1 MSAPAST
8 QETSSKEINSDFAT
22 RKTELKQMTDT
33 ASNNKHSKKILYN
46 TLAVYIK
53 IIFNSIITLIATR
66 IVLDCLGANDFGLYN
81 LLAGVILLLSFMNG
95 SLMISTQRYLS
106 VAIGEGKKDKLVSI
120 FNASMTIHLLLAL
133 CVLSVL
139 LLMQPILINE
149 ILNIPDELKTTAHI
163 VYDIMVV
170 SSAIT
175 LLQVPYSAEMN
186 AHQDIY
192 YWAFTEAI
200 NCFLRF
206 LSAVALFYIDSN
218 KLEWYSILVLLSL
231 IISALIKLVWCR
243 KKYNET
249 ELFLSE
255 MKNKVLIKEMFGF
268 VGWNTLGSSA
278 VLVRNQGVAVILNMF
293 FGTIVN
299 AAYGIANQVNGLV
312 MTLASTITT
321 VFAPSI
327 MQAHGAGDD
336 EKMMKI
342 ATMSSKLSFFI
353 SSITAIPL
361 IVYMQ
366 EILELWLKEI
376 PEYTVEF
383 CTLMIM
389 SFIILQLT
397 AGVNRAI
404 YAVGKIKNYQILITL
419 VMYLII
425 PVGYLL
431 LKLNFD
437 IMSIFCVILI
447 AQLVILAIEI
457 IYIKVLVPFNISN
470 YVSFIIKSMVL
481 FIIVVV
487 AMEEISVYSKL
498 LNIFM
503 GILYVVAY
511 YYIIFNKEERNIIYQ
526 KIKK

>member
-1 MSAPAST
+1 
-8 QETSSKEINSDFAT
+8 
-22 RKTELKQMTDT
+22 
-33 ASNNKHSKKILYN
+33 
-46 TLAVYIK
+46 
-53 IIFNSIITLIATR
+53 
-66 IVLDCLGANDFGLYN
+66 
-81 LLAGVILLLSFMNG
+81 
-95 SLMISTQRYLS
+95 
-106 VAIGEGKKDKLVSI
+106 
-120 FNASMTIHLLLAL
+120 
-133 CVLSVL
+133 
-139 LLMQPILINE
+139 
-149 ILNIPDELKTTAHI
+149 
-163 VYDIMVV
+163 MVV